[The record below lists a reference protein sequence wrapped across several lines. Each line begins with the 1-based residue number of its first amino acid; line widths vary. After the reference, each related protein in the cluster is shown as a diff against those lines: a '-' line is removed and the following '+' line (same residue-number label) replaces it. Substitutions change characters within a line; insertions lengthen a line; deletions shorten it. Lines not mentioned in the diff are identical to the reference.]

1 MVGQVGQLQDY
12 YTYFK
17 DRTASHQKGTYK
29 LTYVPQAVS
38 IV

>member
-17 DRTASHQKGTYK
+17 DRTKGIYN